1 MEKST
6 KKALILISFAALLF
20 AVVTHFTGI
29 WGYVTKTLAVMKPL
43 VIGAVLAF
51 IITVPMTGMEK
62 VLKKSFSKLHIKV
75 KDSLVSVM
83 SLVFVCICIVALLLL
98 ILNIALPQLINS
110 ISGLISY
117 VQKHLP
123 TWKAELKKYDID
135 LNQTLPYID
144 DISKEGFAKEFLSD
158 SASFLN
164 MVLGTAASTFS
175 VFTTL
180 FWALSFMI
188 YFALA
193 KNDIGRWSAKL
204 INANIKKEKADKI
217 LHVAKLTRSTYTKF
231 FSGQC
236 IEAVILGFLMFF
248 AFKLFGIPYAG
259 LSALITAVCSF
270 VPFVGAM
277 LSCAIAVVLSLTASP
292 LKAVICYVVYQSVQF
307 VENQFIYPRVVGTSV
322 GLSPVL
328 TFASVFLGGSLF
340 GVMGILFFIPLM
352 SVIYILVKEDT
363 DLKLKGQK
371 DPIYRK
377 LATKETRPHKS
388 KTYRNRQNTKG
399 KEAMK

>member
-204 INANIKKEKADKI
+204 INANIKKKKQ
-217 LHVAKLTRSTYTKF
+217 TKYFMWQSLPAPHTPSF
-231 FSGQC
+231 FRD
-236 IEAVILGFLMFF
+236 
-248 AFKLFGIPYAG
+248 
-259 LSALITAVCSF
+259 SA
-270 VPFVGAM
+270 
-277 LSCAIAVVLSLTASP
+277 
-292 LKAVICYVVYQSVQF
+292 
-307 VENQFIYPRVVGTSV
+307 
-322 GLSPVL
+322 
-328 TFASVFLGGSLF
+328 
-340 GVMGILFFIPLM
+340 
-352 SVIYILVKEDT
+352 
-363 DLKLKGQK
+363 
-371 DPIYRK
+371 
-377 LATKETRPHKS
+377 
-388 KTYRNRQNTKG
+388 
-399 KEAMK
+399 